1 MAVRRA
7 QRGDLALVK
16 LLIEEGADPVLPI
29 NVGVA
34 GNPDP
39 DPGRRFGGGDGGAV
53 RSVSTWFAAEVASQN
68 GHLEVAEYLR
78 QVVAEQSAEM
88 AAEMG
93 TRRSRTLLPV
103 QYSTWL
109 SILSL

>member
-39 DPGRRFGGGDGGAV
+39 DPGRFGGGDGGAV